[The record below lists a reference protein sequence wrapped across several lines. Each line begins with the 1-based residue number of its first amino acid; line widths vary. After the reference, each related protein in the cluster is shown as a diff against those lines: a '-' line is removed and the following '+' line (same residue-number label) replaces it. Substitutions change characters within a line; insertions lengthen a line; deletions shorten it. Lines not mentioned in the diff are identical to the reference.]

1 MPITP
6 DDVRALVMIVGR
18 RGAQA
23 ALSNSDQIR
32 AEDLLVAADN
42 LGIGLPKRTPKAELA
57 SAIIKHLDR
66 RISKSLDELKQ
77 LSVSEIINYFQAVDA
92 DSEEIIELLQSI
104 DIKNRARSRKDL
116 LEFAANQISNLGI
129 FERLAKPQFRDRA

>member
-1 MPITP
+1 MSITT

-23 ALSNSDQIR
+23 ALTNSDQIR
-32 AEDLLVAADN
+32 AEDLVVAADS
-42 LGIGLPKRTPKAELA
+42 LGITLPKRTPKTELA

-77 LSVSEIINYFQAVDA
+77 LSVSEIIDYFQAVDA
-92 DSEEIIELLQSI
+92 DSDEVIELLQSI
-104 DIKNRARSRKDL
+104 DIKNHARSRKHL

-129 FERLAKPQFRDRA
+129 FERLARPQFRDRA